1 MGIIQ
6 RLSIILMVLIGSH
19 HPLMAQRAD
28 STRWR
33 PSFGVDYTS
42 ELQTDF
48 KRTKFVNLLE
58 LHADLPLSRHLS
70 VNLSSISVATTDEEP
85 LGNDLQ
91 GFSNIDSW
99 NKVFALSVAGLTWQV
114 NDAHSLFAGLRRID
128 EDYFCSDAL
137 SFFANCSCG
146 GFPTITYNYLIPTY
160 PLSAVGLHYKYDHE
174 SLCLQASV
182 YNGVS
187 NQDFTG
193 RENVFRIN
201 PEGDGVFALAQA
213 EYRHHDSHYF
223 LGGSLHNQ
231 DILGLGK
238 RKLRPSVWAYAE
250 QALTSRLTLLAAY
263 SHAFNDDALCD
274 NFYAIGGKYT
284 FKRVQLGIF
293 SDHTRIADIAEWATE
308 LACNVTINDNISVQ
322 PMLHIMTTDGHTDC
336 IGALRLNV
344 SL

>member
-58 LHADLPLSRHLS
+58 LRADLPLSRHLS

-128 EDYFCSDAL
+128 EDYFCSDVQ
-137 SFFANCSCG
+137 
-146 GFPTITYNYLIPTY
+146 I
-160 PLSAVGLHYKYDHE
+160 
-174 SLCLQASV
+174 
-182 YNGVS
+182 
-187 NQDFTG
+187 G
-193 RENVFRIN
+193 RAHV
-201 PEGDGVFALAQA
+201 
-213 EYRHHDSHYF
+213 
-223 LGGSLHNQ
+223 
-231 DILGLGK
+231 
-238 RKLRPSVWAYAE
+238 
-250 QALTSRLTLLAAY
+250 
-263 SHAFNDDALCD
+263 
-274 NFYAIGGKYT
+274 
-284 FKRVQLGIF
+284 
-293 SDHTRIADIAEWATE
+293 
-308 LACNVTINDNISVQ
+308 
-322 PMLHIMTTDGHTDC
+322 
-336 IGALRLNV
+336 
-344 SL
+344 